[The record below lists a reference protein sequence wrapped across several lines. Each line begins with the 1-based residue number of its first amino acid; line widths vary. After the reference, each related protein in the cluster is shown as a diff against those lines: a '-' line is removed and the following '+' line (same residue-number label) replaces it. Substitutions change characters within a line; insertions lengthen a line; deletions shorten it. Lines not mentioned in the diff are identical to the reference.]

1 MPVNIVLIDPNR
13 SRRLTYEQL
22 LTGDVVLHSLA
33 DPEAAANVLAIDL
46 AIIALRQTNGHGLS
60 IGKELKTRHPDATVV
75 VYGKL
80 EGATSAGKV
89 KERWGVDVHM
99 PFTPEPSDIAALLA
113 TTKLAQQRQIAAA
126 AERARQAN
134 RSNPRWGE
142 LLREPVTSE
151 SLKAV
156 LKKDLFGR

>member
-1 MPVNIVLIDPNR
+1 
-13 SRRLTYEQL
+13 
-22 LTGDVVLHSLA
+22 
-33 DPEAAANVLAIDL
+33 
-46 AIIALRQTNGHGLS
+46 
-60 IGKELKTRHPDATVV
+60 
-75 VYGKL
+75 
-80 EGATSAGKV
+80 
-89 KERWGVDVHM
+89 M

>member
-13 SRRLTYEQL
+13 SRRLAYEQL

-33 DPEAAANVLAIDL
+33 DPEAANMLAIDL

-60 IGKELKTRHPDATVV
+60 IGKDLKTRHPDATVV

-99 PFTPEPSDIAALLA
+99 PFVPEPTDIAALLA
-113 TTKLAQQRQIAAA
+113 TAKLAQQRRAAAA
-126 AERARQAN
+126 AERGRPPP
-134 RSNPRWGE
+134 RSNPGWGE

>member
-13 SRRLTYEQL
+13 SRRLAYEQL

-33 DPEAAANVLAIDL
+33 DPEAANMLAIDL

-60 IGKELKTRHPDATVV
+60 IGKDLKTRHPDATVV

-99 PFTPEPSDIAALLA
+99 PFVPEPTDIAALLA
-113 TTKLAQQRQIAAA
+113 TAKLAQQRRAAAA
-126 AERARQAN
+126 AERGRPPT
-134 RSNPRWGE
+134 RSNPGWGE